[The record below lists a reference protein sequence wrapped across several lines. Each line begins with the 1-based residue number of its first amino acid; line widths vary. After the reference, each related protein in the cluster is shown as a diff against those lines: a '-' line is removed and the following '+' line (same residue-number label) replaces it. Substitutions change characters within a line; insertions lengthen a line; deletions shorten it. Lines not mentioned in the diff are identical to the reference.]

1 MKIDFAK
8 DILFQNGRLRRKLKM
23 FRLEEKDRDF
33 FDSFFV
39 PKKISNFV
47 QTWPKLLQNGENS
60 RIPMVFND
68 KFLSNMKISF

>member
-33 FDSFFV
+33 FDSIFV
-39 PKKISNFV
+39 PTRLKSVLVEDREK
-47 QTWPKLLQNGENS
+47 
-60 RIPMVFND
+60 
-68 KFLSNMKISF
+68 

>member
-60 RIPMVFND
+60 RISMVFND
-68 KFLSNMKISF
+68 